1 MMEFRIVTKAFT
13 ELSAQ
18 ELYDL
23 LQLRS
28 AVFVVEQNCVFLDP
42 DGLDAPC
49 HHLLFYQGQALEAY
63 ARLVPAG
70 VSYPEL
76 SIGRIIT
83 SAAVRG
89 TGVGQQLVQKAIE
102 ETYRLFG
109 PGPIKIGAQ
118 LYAKKF
124 YERFGF
130 VQSSEVYDE
139 DGIDHIKM
147 MKPYQA

>member
-1 MMEFRIVTKAFT
+1 MEFKVITKAFAD
-13 ELSAQ
+13 LSAQ

-42 DGLDAPC
+42 DGLDDQC
-49 HHLLFYQGQALEAY
+49 HHLLFYKGNTLEAY
-63 ARLVPAG
+63 ARLLPAG

-83 SAAVRG
+83 SAASRG
-89 TGVGQQLVQKAIE
+89 TGLGQQLVQKAID

-109 PGPIKIGAQ
+109 PGAIKIGAQ

-147 MKPYQA
+147 IKPVEK

>member
-1 MMEFRIVTKAFT
+1 MEFRIVTKSFE
-13 ELSAQ
+13 ELTPR
-18 ELYDL
+18 EMYDL

-42 DGLDAPC
+42 DGLDDQC
-49 HHLLFYQGQALEAY
+49 HHLLFYQGATLEAY
-63 ARLVPAG
+63 ARLLPAG

-89 TGVGQQLVQKAIE
+89 TGVGQQLVQKAIA
-102 ETYRLFG
+102 ETHRLFG

-147 MKPYQA
+147 IRPVEG

>member
-1 MMEFRIVTKAFT
+1 MEFTIVSKAFH
-13 ELSAQ
+13 ELHPQ

-28 AVFVVEQNCVFLDP
+28 AVFVVEQNCVFLDL
-42 DGLDAPC
+42 DGLDAAC
-49 HHLLFYQGQALEAY
+49 HHLLFYQNATLQAY

-70 VSYPEL
+70 ASYPEL

-102 ETYRLFG
+102 ETRRLFG

-118 LYAKKF
+118 LYAQKF

-130 VQSSEVYDE
+130 VPCSDVYAE
-139 DGIDHIKM
+139 DGIDHLKM
-147 MKPYQA
+147 LLPAQE

>member
-1 MMEFRIVTKAFT
+1 MEFKTITKSFE
-13 ELSAQ
+13 ELSPK

-42 DGLDAPC
+42 DGLDDQC
-49 HHLLFYQGQALEAY
+49 NHLLFYSGATLEAY
-63 ARLVPAG
+63 ARLLPAG

-89 TGVGQQLVQKAIE
+89 TGVGQQLVQKAID

-109 PGPIKIGAQ
+109 QGPIKIGAQ

-147 MKPYQA
+147 IKPSEV

>member
-1 MMEFRIVTKAFT
+1 MEFDIITKPFE
-13 ELSAQ
+13 ELTPQ

-42 DGLDAPC
+42 DGLDNQC
-49 HHLLFYQGQALEAY
+49 QHLLFYRGATLEAY

-89 TGVGQQLVQKAIE
+89 TGVGYQLVQKAIE

-130 VQSSEVYDE
+130 VQSSDVYDE

-147 MKPYQA
+147 IKPAGE

>member
-1 MMEFRIVTKAFT
+1 MTKAFADLT
-13 ELSAQ
+13 PQ
-18 ELYDL
+18 ELYDV

-42 DGLDAPC
+42 DGLDAAC
-49 HHLLFYQGQALEAY
+49 HHVLFYRDGILEAY
-63 ARLVPAG
+63 SRLVPAG
-70 VSYPEL
+70 VSYPGIM

-89 TGVGQQLVQKAIE
+89 TGVGEKLVQRSIE
-102 ETYRLFG
+102 EAFRIFG

-130 VQSSEVYDE
+130 EQSSEVYDE

-147 MKPYQA
+147 IRPQP

>member
-1 MMEFRIVTKAFT
+1 MEYTIYTKAFA
-13 ELSAQ
+13 ELTPQ
-18 ELYDL
+18 QLYDL

-42 DGLDAPC
+42 DGLDALC
-49 HHLLFYQGQALEAY
+49 HHLLLYQGTTLQAY

-102 ETYRLFG
+102 ETHRVFG
-109 PGPIKIGAQ
+109 PGPITIGAQ
-118 LYAKKF
+118 LYAKQF

-130 VQSSEVYDE
+130 VQASEVYDE

-147 MKPYQA
+147 VRPADG

>member
-1 MMEFRIVTKAFT
+1 MITKAFG
-13 ELSAQ
+13 ELTPQ

-42 DGLDAPC
+42 DGLDAQC
-49 HHLLFYQGQALEAY
+49 HHLLFYQGSTLEAY
-63 ARLVPAG
+63 ARLLPAG
-70 VSYPEL
+70 VSYPER

-89 TGVGQQLVQKAIE
+89 TGVGQQLVQKAID
-102 ETYRLFG
+102 ETHRLFG
-109 PGPIKIGAQ
+109 PGAIKIGAQ
-118 LYAKKF
+118 LYARKF

-130 VQSSEVYDE
+130 VQSSDVYDE

-147 MKPYQA
+147 IRPAEEAR

>member
-1 MMEFRIVTKAFT
+1 MMDFTIITKAFAG
-13 ELSAQ
+13 LSPQ

-49 HHLLFYQGQALEAY
+49 HHLLFYRGKTLEAY

-83 SAAVRG
+83 SAAVRR

-109 PGPIKIGAQ
+109 NGPIKIGAQ

-130 VQSSEVYDE
+130 VQSSDVYDE

-147 MKPYQA
+147 IKPYQT

>member
-1 MMEFRIVTKAFT
+1 MEFTVVSKAFADLT
-13 ELSAQ
+13 PQ
-18 ELYDL
+18 ELYDV

-49 HHLLFYQGQALEAY
+49 HHLLFYRGSTLEAY

-70 VSYPEL
+70 VSYPER

-109 PGPIKIGAQ
+109 PGDIKIGAQ

-130 VQSSEVYDE
+130 AQSSDVYDE

-147 MKPYQA
+147 IRPTNA

>member
-1 MMEFRIVTKAFT
+1 MEFNILTKAFQ
-13 ELSAQ
+13 ELSPQ
-18 ELYDL
+18 EMYDL

-42 DGLDAPC
+42 DGLDAAC
-49 HHLLFYQGQALEAY
+49 HHVLFYLGQTLEAY

-70 VSYPEL
+70 VCYPEL

-89 TGVGQQLVQKAIE
+89 KGVGQQLVEKSIK
-102 ETYRLFG
+102 ETYGLFG

-118 LYAKKF
+118 LYARKF

-130 VQSSEVYDE
+130 VQCSEVYDE

-147 MKPYQA
+147 LLA

>member
-1 MMEFRIVTKAFT
+1 MADFRVVVKAFG
-13 ELSAQ
+13 ELTPQ

-28 AVFVVEQNCVFLDP
+28 AVFVVEQNCVFQDP
-42 DGLDAPC
+42 DGLDAAC
-49 HHLLFYQGQALEAY
+49 HHVLFYQGEVLEAY
-63 ARLVPAG
+63 SRLVPAG
-70 VSYPEL
+70 VSYPGVM

-89 TGVGQQLVQKAIE
+89 TGAGQLLVERSIKEAV
-102 ETYRLFG
+102 RLFG

-130 VQSSEVYDE
+130 EQASEVYDE

-147 MKPYQA
+147 IRA